1 MRKIK
6 TPVKILIVLILYAI
20 YFYLAFTLLDALN
33 VPAVWPGTR

>member
-1 MRKIK
+1 MRKR
-6 TPVKILIVLILYAI
+6 TKILIVLILYAI